1 MRKSAED
8 RKAEIAS
15 VVLRLAAKVGPDRLT
30 TEDIAQAVGLSQPAI
45 FRHFPRKQ
53 DIWQAVAARIGADMA
68 TCWTKAGNGSGTPS
82 GRLRALVEAQLRLIQ
97 STPALPAILFSR
109 ELHAENEGLRQT
121 FVEMMGRF
129 HQVLRSAITDGIRM
143 QEFRDDID
151 AADAAWLVLGLI
163 QGLAVRW
170 SLSARAFPL
179 VDEGRRLLELQLRG
193 MIVRDVERSQS

>member
-8 RKAEIAS
+8 RKAEIAAA
-15 VVLRLAAKVGPDRLT
+15 VLRLAARIGPDRLT
-30 TEDIAQAVGLSQPAI
+30 TEHIAQEVGLSQPAI
-45 FRHFPRKQ
+45 FRHFPKKQ
-53 DIWQAVAARIGADMA
+53 DIWQAVAARIGAHMA
-68 TCWTKAGNGSGTPS
+68 ERWTKAGAGSGTPND
-82 GRLRALVEAQLRLIQ
+82 RLRALVEAQLRLIQ

-109 ELHAENEGLRQT
+109 ELHAENEALRQT

-129 HQVLRSAITDGIRM
+129 HEVLRSTIVDGSRVG
-143 QEFRDDID
+143 EFRDDLD

-170 SLSARAFPL
+170 SLSAQAFPL

-193 MIVRDVERSQS
+193 LTVSDLERSHP